1 MNNQI
6 SIIGLGQIGTS
17 IGLAL
22 EEYQDQLVRFG
33 HDKHRETAKQ
43 AKSQGAVD
51 NIPITLSGAVKD
63 ADLVIMA
70 VPLNEMEE
78 TLELVSRDLKP
89 GSLLVDTAPLKRP
102 VLKWVEKYLPEHSEY
117 VGLTPALGVD
127 YLHEAESGID
137 TARADLFENCLMA
150 VIGTSKSSTD
160 AVNAA
165 SNLVGLV
172 GAQPYFIDALEND
185 GLMSMVHVLP
195 RLMSAVLLRITQKAP
210 GWRDARKIAG
220 KPFAQ
225 VTLPI
230 LPDEAAASLSAE
242 LLHNI
247 DNSERLID
255 DLIRELILVK
265 DELGSADLE
274 ELSEKHLELQKAR
287 DLWWKDR
294 EESHWKGD
302 GSAPIPRRNLVAQI
316 FGIGGRRRDAG
327 ER

>member
-22 EEYQDQLVRFG
+22 EEYQDQVVRIG

-43 AKSQGAVD
+43 AKSMGAVD

-63 ADLVIMA
+63 ADLIILA
-70 VPLNEMEE
+70 VPLSEMEE
-78 TLELVSRDLKP
+78 MIELVSRDLKP
-89 GSLLVDTAPLKRP
+89 GSLLVDTAPLKSP
-102 VLKWVEKYLPEHSEY
+102 VSNWVEKHLPEHSEY
-117 VGLTPALGVD
+117 VGLTPVLGVD

-137 TARADLFENCLMA
+137 AGRADLFEGCLMA
-150 VIGTSKSSTD
+150 VIGTSKSSTE
-160 AVNAA
+160 AINAA

-172 GAQPYFIDALEND
+172 GAEPYFIDAVEND

-195 RLMSAVLLRITQKAP
+195 RLMSAVLLRITQQAP

-230 LPDEAAASLSAE
+230 LPDDAPASLSAE
-242 LLHNI
+242 LLQNVE
-247 DNSERLID
+247 NSERLID
-255 DLIRELILVK
+255 DLIRELVVLK
-265 DELGSADLE
+265 DELRAADLE
-274 ELSEKHLELQKAR
+274 EMSEKYLEMQKAR

-294 EESHWKGD
+294 EEGHWKGE
-302 GSAPIPRRNLVAQI
+302 GSAPIPRRNLAAQI
-316 FGIGGRRRDAG
+316 FGIGGRRKNTR